1 MNLSNIKLWFD
12 FSLKTGQN
20 IQNSILIDKEKP
32 DVNSIWKNIEIL
44 VLNIN
49 IHDMQFNSNIF
60 ENININI
67 NNNEYL
73 SNINNIINSNNN
85 SITNL
90 SNILKIA
97 FEIGQLNF
105 IEKYNNYANYDKDIL
120 NKFSN
125 LDTYINIKNQDLIN
139 ELYLDN
145 KDGLDKLR
153 ENIHQLGGNYNYYNK
168 YIKYKIKYLKL
179 KNKKKNKK

>member
-32 DVNSIWKNIEIL
+32 DIQSIWKNIEIPI
-44 VLNIN
+44 LNVN
-49 IHDMQFNSNIF
+49 ISDIQFNENIF
-60 ENININI
+60 ENININ
-67 NNNEYL
+67 NNEHL
-73 SNINNIINSNNN
+73 ENINNIINSNNN
-85 SITNL
+85 LVTNM

-97 FEIGQLNF
+97 FEIGQLDF
-105 IEKYNNYANYDKDIL
+105 IEKFNNYSNYEKDTLDKL
-120 NKFSN
+120 TN

-139 ELYLDN
+139 DLYLDN

-153 ENIHQLGGNYNYYNK
+153 ENIHQLGGSIYYTK
-168 YIKYKIKYLKL
+168 YIKYKNKYLQL
-179 KNKKKNKK
+179 KKKLNK

>member
-20 IQNSILIDKEKP
+20 IQNSILIDKDKS
-32 DVNSIWKNIEIL
+32 DINSIWKNIEIN

-49 IHDMQFNSNIF
+49 ISDIKFNNNILD
-60 ENININI
+60 NINII
-67 NNNEYL
+67 NNEYL

-85 SITNL
+85 LITNL

-97 FEIGQLNF
+97 FEIGQLDF
-105 IEKYNNYANYDKDIL
+105 IEKYNNYTNYDKDIL
-120 NKFSN
+120 NKLCN
-125 LDTYINIKNQDLIN
+125 LDTYINKKNQEIIN

-145 KDGLDKLR
+145 KDGVDKLR

-179 KNKKKNKK
+179 KNKIK